1 MVEEKQLKMAIIAGA
16 SHALKYKDQH
26 WKATPEEILQHISK
40 HMEEILKQ
48 MDNPL

>member
-1 MVEEKQLKMAIIAGA
+1 MAEDRQIKMAIIAGA

-26 WKATPEEILQHISK
+26 WKATEDEILQHISK
-40 HMEEILKQ
+40 NIDNILKG